1 VDDVEPIR
9 VLVADDDPD
18 ILEVLVDLVGSDS
31 SMELVGTAA
40 DADEAID
47 LARHHQPDIAVLD
60 ARMPGGG
67 GPRAARAIRARSP
80 FTEVVALSAA
90 EDGDT
95 VMQML
100 DSGASAYVCKADPP
114 IEIVRAIRRCGE
126 GKASLSE
133 RIRSDI
139 AESLA
144 EQVSSLSGARR
155 GAAVQS
161 RIREA
166 MAGNALQMVFQPIV
180 DLATGNVLA
189 VEALARF
196 MTRPRRSP
204 DLWFEQAWEHGLG
217 VELESAA
224 ASRALSCIDH
234 LPPEILLAVNASP
247 EVLCSR
253 PFVKLLDDIPVTRL
267 IVEITEHM
275 RFDDW
280 HRLNTTVKSLRADGM
295 LLSIDDFG
303 AGFSALSRIV
313 ELRPDFIKLDR
324 ALTWGIDR
332 DSVRQDLV
340 QTLLTFAGRI
350 GSDVIAEGI
359 ETDRQIAPLLELG
372 VEFGQGFL
380 LGRPGPLPP
389 RDLTGGFHWGGR
401 HAFSRARDSEGA

>member
-1 VDDVEPIR
+1 MEPIR

-18 ILEVLVDLVGSDS
+18 ILETLVGLVGSDA
-31 SMELVGTAA
+31 SMELVGAA
-40 DADEAID
+40 VDADEAID

-80 FTEVVALSAA
+80 FTDIVALSAA

-100 DSGASAYVCKADPP
+100 DSGASAYVCKADSPM
-114 IEIVRAIRRCGE
+114 EIVRAIHRCGE

-133 RIRSDI
+133 RIRGDV
-139 AESLA
+139 AERLA
-144 EQVSSLSGARR
+144 EQASSLPSPRR
-155 GAAVQS
+155 GTAVRN

-166 MAGNALQMVFQPIV
+166 MEGDALQMVFQPIV

-196 MTRPRRSP
+196 KTRPRRSP
-204 DLWFEQAWEHGLG
+204 DAWFAQAWEQGLG
-217 VELESAA
+217 VELEAEAA
-224 ASRALSCIDH
+224 RRALSSIDQ

-253 PFVKLLDDIPVTRL
+253 PFVKLLEDVPVPQL
-267 IVEITEHM
+267 IVEVTEH
-275 RFDDW
+275 RHFDDW
-280 HRLNTTVKSLRADGM
+280 HRLHATVKGLRADGM

-340 QTLLTFAGRI
+340 QTLVTFAERI

-359 ETDRQIAPLLELG
+359 ETDRQMPPLLELG

-380 LGRPGPLPP
+380 LGRPGPLPT
-389 RDLTGGFHWGGR
+389 RDLTGTFHLGGR
-401 HAFSRARDSEGA
+401 HAF